1 MTRSERHPPEECRCL
16 CGQLL
21 ARWVAGGIQ
30 LKCKRCRRVMT
41 IPFSRLDA
49 VELATMHGA

>member
-1 MTRSERHPPEECRCL
+1 MTRSDRSRLDECRCL

-49 VELATMHGA
+49 TELATTHGV